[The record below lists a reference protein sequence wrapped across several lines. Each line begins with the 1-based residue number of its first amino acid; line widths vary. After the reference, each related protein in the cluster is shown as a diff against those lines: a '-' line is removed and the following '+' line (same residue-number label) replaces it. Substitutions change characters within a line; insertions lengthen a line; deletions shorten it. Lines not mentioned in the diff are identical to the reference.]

1 MPPSF
6 PAIRLLPCL
15 SLSLPTFPLHPPVT
29 RDQSMTVLSALST
42 LFPFSSPGTLQVI
55 PSLAHIFSPF
65 RSAFKIS
72 HLIKSLPNPHCL
84 FFSPLRTK
92 LPERRVAVPTLSLPR
107 PFPQHA
113 SQSCSNTAEAHI
125 LLPNP
130 TISGPFHLDP
140 LHHLTLCTI
149 SAETLCF
156 TGSSLFSLVL
166 LSLPLQELLFPSVTF
181 KCFCFLG
188 PPPPLPLYTL
198 LG

>member
-1 MPPSF
+1 MPPSL
-6 PAIRLLPCL
+6 PAIKLLPCL
-15 SLSLPTFPLHPPVT
+15 SPSPLSPSPVT
-29 RDQSMTVLSALST
+29 RDQSMTLLSALST
-42 LFPFSSPGTLQVI
+42 LFPFSFPGTLQVI
-55 PSLAHIFSPF
+55 LSLTHIFSPF

-72 HLIKSLPNPHCL
+72 HLIKSLLNPDCL
-84 FFSPLRTK
+84 IFSPLRTK

-113 SQSCSNTAEAHI
+113 SQSCSNTAKAHI
-125 LLPNP
+125 LLPDP
-130 TISGPFHLDP
+130 TISSPFHPDP

-149 SAETLCF
+149 STETFCS

-166 LSLPLQELLFPSVTF
+166 LSLPSQELLFPSVTF
-181 KCFCFLG
+181 KCFCSLG